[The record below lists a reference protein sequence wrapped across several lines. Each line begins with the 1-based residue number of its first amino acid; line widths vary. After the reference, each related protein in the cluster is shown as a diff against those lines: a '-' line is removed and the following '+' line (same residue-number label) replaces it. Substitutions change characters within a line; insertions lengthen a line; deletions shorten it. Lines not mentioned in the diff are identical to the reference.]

1 MISYRYKRLLR
12 RKVLRVGKYIVRVAI
27 AISVLT
33 NVLLGGYSNQTFS
46 ARNYDWKKRGKPNI
60 VWLIDKVFWFDPDH
74 CLHSWLFWKTTKDFR
89 NITKKM
95 NLGGLQTHPYTL
107 Y

>member
-1 MISYRYKRLLR
+1 VS
-12 RKVLRVGKYIVRVAI
+12 I
-27 AISVLT
+27 AISVLL

-46 ARNYDWKKRGKPNI
+46 ARNYEWKKQGRRNI
-60 VWLIDKVFWFDPDH
+60 VWLIDRLFWFDTDH
-74 CLHSWLFWKTTKDFR
+74 CLHAWLFWKTTKDFR

-95 NLGGLQTHPYTL
+95 DLGGLQTHPYTL